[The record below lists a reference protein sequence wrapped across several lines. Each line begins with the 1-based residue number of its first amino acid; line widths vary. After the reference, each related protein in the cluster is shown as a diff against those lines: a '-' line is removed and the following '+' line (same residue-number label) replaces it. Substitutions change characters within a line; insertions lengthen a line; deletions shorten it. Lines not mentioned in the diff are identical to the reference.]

1 MAQLTLR
8 EPDNDLIPLLR
19 TSSSEDLS
27 FLVEFIMK
35 AVTRELDK
43 DEIFKRQN
51 PRAIQDPP
59 VLDGDHTLYA
69 DIIAAEIQKFGGNTF
84 VNIMRGGKGVPYAD
98 LVRDVADKI
107 GVSYGASTDVGS
119 IESLIQIKVM
129 EKAYER
135 MTDQERIDFLD
146 AVGTEHASG
155 IPKVLPVMAVQAAI
169 KLGGFASYQLALI
182 VANAVARQLIGRGLN
197 FAANAALTRGM
208 AALAGP
214 IGWAITILWTIVD
227 IAGPAYR
234 VTIPCVLH
242 VSYLRQKAAISTCP
256 VCNAFNSKSA
266 KFCQSCGAKQ
276 EIK

>member
-1 MAQLTLR
+1 MAQLALR

-19 TSSSEDLS
+19 ASSSEDLGY
-27 FLVEFIMK
+27 LVEFIMK
-35 AVTRELDK
+35 AVTRELD
-43 DEIFKRQN
+43 DDDAFKRQN

-59 VLDGDHTLYA
+59 ILDGDHTIYV
-69 DIIAAEIQKFGGNTF
+69 DNIAAEIQKFGGNTI
-84 VNIMRGGKGVPYAD
+84 VNLMRGGKGVPYAE
-98 LVRDVADKI
+98 LVRDVADKMD
-107 GVSYGASTDVGS
+107 VSYGSSTDVGS
-119 IESLIQIKVM
+119 IESQIQIKVM

-135 MTDQERIDFLD
+135 MSEQERVDFLD
-146 AVGTEHASG
+146 AIGADHAGG

-169 KLGGFASYQLALI
+169 KLGGFAAYQLALI

-197 FAANAALTRGM
+197 LAANAALTRGM

-214 IGWAITILWTIVD
+214 IGWALTILWTIVD

-242 VSYLRQKAAISTCP
+242 VSFLRQKAAISTCP
-256 VCNAFNSKSA
+256 ACHAFNPKTA

-276 EIK
+276 EAK